1 MKDSRRLGGKATGAH
16 FLMMENWRTARLIP
30 LPSDERPL
38 IQDDFRLIDEVHRVV
53 QTLAQRPSPVTGIA
67 LGFHFLIVCALVWRM
82 PPAIPQS
89 MEEPELR
96 SEQSQRF
103 PRVPFNAE

>member
-1 MKDSRRLGGKATGAH
+1 MAGKATGAR
-16 FLMMENWRTARLIP
+16 FLMIETWRTARLIP

-38 IQDDFRLIDEVHRVV
+38 IQDDFRSIDEVHRVV
-53 QTLAQRPSPVTGIA
+53 QTLAQRPSPVTRIA